1 MKGRVWVGSMYWE
14 KRWGG
19 ERIGSCVWA
28 CEWDNQDV
36 QELQNHSCTR
46 THIHTHFCPHIFCP
60 LCCSWLLVPSHLHHH
75 LISFI
80 FTPSPCPC
88 SPSYHPVAQ
97 PVPPPPQTH
106 ISHLQPSPLI
116 TLCCVSSEVAA
127 LNSPANRHIL
137 EFRTTGVEKTYEFF
151 DLSSLH
157 ILYWLAFN
165 WCQPELHF
173 AAPPLL
179 PSIYRK
185 ASVIQPPS
193 THKWP
198 T

>member
-1 MKGRVWVGSMYWE
+1 MKGRVWAGSMYWE

-28 CEWDNQDV
+28 CEWDNQGV

-106 ISHLQPSPLI
+106 ISNLQPSPLI
-116 TLCCVSSEVAA
+116 TLCC
-127 LNSPANRHIL
+127 
-137 EFRTTGVEKTYEFF
+137 EFRSRGFEFKQTYFRIQDPKGWENVWVFRVVIF
-151 DLSSLH
+151 TYI
-157 ILYWLAFN
+157 ILISF
-165 WCQPELHF
+165 
-173 AAPPLL
+173 
-179 PSIYRK
+179 
-185 ASVIQPPS
+185 
-193 THKWP
+193 
-198 T
+198 